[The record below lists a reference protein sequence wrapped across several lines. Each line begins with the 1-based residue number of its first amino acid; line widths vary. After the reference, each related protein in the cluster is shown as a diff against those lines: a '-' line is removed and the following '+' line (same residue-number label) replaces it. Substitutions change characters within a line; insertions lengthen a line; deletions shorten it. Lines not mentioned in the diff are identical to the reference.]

1 MKSQAALERGLDSF
15 IRRPALWW
23 WLILFWAAVI
33 TASYAWR
40 LHELEDHAHAMAS
53 QRGRLIFAMVETT
66 RLWASQH
73 GGVYAPVT
81 GKTPPNPY
89 LDVPEKVI
97 QTPSGKALTKI
108 NPAYMT
114 RQLGELIAQEQ
125 KDLRIHL
132 TSLKPINPGNVPDPW
147 EAAALTAFEND
158 ALKER
163 ISTVGA
169 GDTAVFRYM
178 APLEV
183 KKPCLACH
191 EKQGYTLGDVR
202 GGISVTFPASY
213 VLAIIDTQKRDYLI
227 IHAAAFGLM
236 ALLAWGSLTLIRQHL
251 LALEAARGELVESEK
266 MASLGR
272 MVAGFAHEVNTPVG
286 VAVGAVSQAGEVT
299 QAVEKL
305 LEQEEVSEDELREQL
320 RLLGETQALALGN
333 LRRAAAL
340 VQSFKRTA
348 VDQSSDAERDYDLA
362 ELIEDVRRSL
372 HNTFKKTAIEI
383 LIDCPPGI
391 RLYGP
396 AGALEQVL
404 TNLLQNS
411 RIHAF
416 ADGEAAGHI
425 RIEARRSE
433 QRIRIDYADDGAG
446 MPAETLAHAFEPFY
460 TTRRGSGGSG
470 LGLYLV
476 YSLVT
481 QVLGGTVGCH
491 SEAGAGTRF
500 VIEYPLRINPSV
512 PPAS

>member
-1 MKSQAALERGLDSF
+1 MKLQAALESGLDRF
-15 IRRPALWW
+15 IRRPALWL
-23 WLILFWAAVI
+23 WLVLFWAAV
-33 TASYAWR
+33 TAASYAWR
-40 LHELEDHAHAMAS
+40 LNELEDHAHAMAS

-81 GKTPPNPY
+81 DRTPPNPY

-97 QTPSGKALTKI
+97 QSPSGKTLTKI

-114 RQLGELIAQEQ
+114 RQLGDLIAQEQ

-147 EAAALTAFEND
+147 EASALSAFETESR
-158 ALKER
+158 KER
-163 ISTVGA
+163 ISIVGDGA
-169 GDTAVFRYM
+169 TAVFRYM

-183 KKPCLACH
+183 KKSCLACH
-191 EKQGYTLGDVR
+191 EKQGYKLGDVR

-213 VLAIIDTQKRDYLI
+213 VLGIIDAQKRDYLV
-227 IHAAAFGLM
+227 IHLVAFGLM
-236 ALLAWGSLTLIRQHL
+236 AVLAWGSLTLIRQHV
-251 LALEAARGELVESEK
+251 LALEATRGELVESEK

-299 QAVEKL
+299 QAFEKL
-305 LEQEEVSEDELREQL
+305 LDQEEVSEDEIREQL
-320 RLLGETQALALGN
+320 RLLGETQTLALNN

-372 HNTFKKTAIEI
+372 HNAFKKTAIVIE
-383 LIDCPPGI
+383 IDCPAGI
-391 RLYGP
+391 RLFGP

-416 ADGEAAGHI
+416 ADGNAAGRI
-425 RIEARRSE
+425 RIEARRLERS
-433 QRIRIDYADDGAG
+433 IRIEYADDGAG
-446 MPAETLAHAFEPFY
+446 MPAESLARAFEPFY

-476 YSLVT
+476 YNLVT

-491 SEAGAGTRF
+491 SLPGAGTRF
-500 VIEYPLRINPSV
+500 VIEYPLRSS
-512 PPAS
+512 PAADTTA